1 MNSFALLFLSVF
13 VQTRADE
20 PKECVVEGW
29 LVRDGEFVLVR
40 SHFNASCTNGRLIVH
55 NCVTTRGTSIPLG
68 TLLFVEDDFNYTCKN
83 RMPAGRAPKLSAYT
97 DEEVAEECEAGA
109 AHFVREGFVVSCTTN
124 ELLGCADAFGDLIR
138 EGLFVTARG
147 ALRSCYVYVN
157 RRRAK
162 IERRG
167 CFNGSREDDPN
178 DRRFHFRTGQL
189 WKTPDFDYR
198 CGEDGFQVY
207 KCKPSPKELIHTGVA
222 WFDRDDVLNFCQ
234 LN

>member
-1 MNSFALLFLSVF
+1 MNSFALLFGLLSSFFF
-13 VQTRADE
+13 VQTKADE
-20 PKECVVEGW
+20 SKECVVEGR
-29 LVRDGEFVLVR
+29 LVRDGEFVL
-40 SHFNASCTNGRLIVH
+40 VH

-68 TLLFVEDDFNYTCKN
+68 TLLFVEDGFNYTCKN
-83 RMPAGRAPKLSAYT
+83 RMPAGRAPKLSAHT
-97 DEEVAEECEAGA
+97 DDEVAEECEAGA
-109 AHFVREGFVVSCTTN
+109 AHFVREGFVVSCTTT

-162 IERRG
+162 VERRG
-167 CFNGSREDDPN
+167 CFNGSRTEDPN

-198 CGEDGFQVY
+198 CGEDGFQ
-207 KCKPSPKELIHTGVA
+207 GVA